1 MALEKLNRP
10 CPPTASTPA
19 PLRRGTHAPNR
30 GLALRAMAVEF
41 PEVHGHPN
49 RLPFEGCLTLVD
61 VASDKAPSGAR
72 GHRVVLTRAAA
83 EAALPSL
90 LGMAVD
96 YKAGWDGHDARQKC
110 GIITSAAL
118 DDNRL
123 MVAGFLFARDFPE
136 IERKFPARRRPATM
150 GMSYELADAHVA
162 DMRAAVW
169 TLTRAT
175 FTGAA
180 ILLRDKA
187 AYRDTSFR
195 LRRSP
200 RHSTEPTAPP
210 EPAVIGV
217 SAGSLSFRAQR
228 GTCFSPGVPMPP
240 TLPKPPRLRAR
251 LQPCRCQ
258 PRHERGFSP

>member
-1 MALEKLNRP
+1 MGYAAELHRRSNSPLKFRP
-10 CPPTASTPA
+10 TPGDHRMRPA
-19 PLRRGTHAPNR
+19 GE
-30 GLALRAMAVEF
+30 LAMHAMAVEF
-41 PEVHGHPN
+41 PQVHGHPN
-49 RLPFEGCLTLVD
+49 RLPFEGVLTLVD

-110 GIITSAAL
+110 GIITTAEL
-118 DDNRL
+118 DGRRL
-123 MVAGFLFARDFPE
+123 TVAGFLFAKDFPE
-136 IERKFPARRRPATM
+136 IEHQMQGPGLM
-150 GMSYELADAHVA
+150 GMSYEIAEAHVA
-162 DMRAAVW
+162 DMRAQVW

-195 LRRSP
+195 VGHAYGGRRAAA
-200 RHSTEPTAPP
+200 R
-210 EPAVIGV
+210 I
-217 SAGSLSFRAQR
+217 SATHRSA
-228 GTCFSPGVPMPP
+228 
-240 TLPKPPRLRAR
+240 
-251 LQPCRCQ
+251 
-258 PRHERGFSP
+258 

>member
-1 MALEKLNRP
+1 MEYAKELHRQSAGLRAGTGVGQSVGAGRSGLVGRA
-10 CPPTASTPA
+10 TAC
-19 PLRRGTHAPNR
+19 GR
-30 GLALRAMAVEF
+30 GLASERGLREPVGMQMRAMAVEF
-41 PEVHGHPN
+41 PEVHEHPN

-72 GHRVVLTRAAA
+72 GHRVVLTRSAA

-110 GIITSAAL
+110 GIITGAEV
-118 DDNRL
+118 DGRKV

-136 IERKFPARRRPATM
+136 MEARVQTDGLM

-162 DMRAAVW
+162 DMRAQVW

-187 AYRDTSFR
+187 AYRGTSFR
-195 LRRSP
+195 VRRAG
-200 RHSTEPTAPP
+200 TA
-210 EPAVIGV
+210 
-217 SAGSLSFRAQR
+217 
-228 GTCFSPGVPMPP
+228 
-240 TLPKPPRLRAR
+240 
-251 LQPCRCQ
+251 
-258 PRHERGFSP
+258 